1 VRDFQHLKAKV
12 VRLGVY
18 AGLLLLLA
26 AVSAG
31 VKVFALSSQEQALDR
46 ALCEAEQ
53 KILGKCYDNVEQAVA
68 IMKGRGTP
76 TASVPKVSAVDVFA
90 ELADRVPGDVPL
102 RLDRIEVTRD
112 KLHLQGT
119 TDTAE
124 NVDRIVSALR
134 GGRCFGD
141 VRSGGARRRSSDG
154 KFEFT
159 VDSALTC
166 VEPAAAGPGRG
177 S

>member
-1 VRDFQHLKAKV
+1 MDGVKDARDRGVAGGKAAKV
-12 VRLGVY
+12 G
-18 AGLLLLLA
+18 
-26 AVSAG
+26 SAG
-31 VKVFALSSQEQALDR
+31 VKAFALARQERALDR
-46 ALCEAEQ
+46 ALCDAEQ
-53 KILGKCYDNVEQAVA
+53 KILGKCYDNVETAVS

-76 TASVPKVSAVDVFA
+76 AASVPRVSAVDVFA
-90 ELADRVPGDVPL
+90 ELSERIPADVPL
-102 RLDRIEVTRD
+102 RFDRIEVTRE

-119 TDTAE
+119 TDAAE
-124 NVDRIVSALR
+124 NVDRIVGALR

-166 VEPAAAGPGRG
+166 VEPAAAPAGRG
-177 S
+177 